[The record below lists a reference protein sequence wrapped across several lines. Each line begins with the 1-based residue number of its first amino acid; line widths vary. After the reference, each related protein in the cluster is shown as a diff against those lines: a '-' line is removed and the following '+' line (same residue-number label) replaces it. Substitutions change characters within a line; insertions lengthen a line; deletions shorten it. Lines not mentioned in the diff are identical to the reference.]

1 MKWGAVSFVE
11 GVIVVCANGIR
22 DAVEDVVPVVEGK
35 VVAGASVEGSL
46 VKDEA
51 G

>member
-1 MKWGAVSFVE
+1 MSFGE
-11 GVIVVCANGIR
+11 GVIVVCANGIG
-22 DAVEDVVPVVEGK
+22 DSVDDVVPVVEGE
-35 VVAGASVEGSL
+35 VVAGASVEGSR